1 MYNNIHLDDKEGKTM
16 TFGEK
21 LRELRLKHGLT
32 QKELAERLDISYRSI
47 LNYENNKCLPKQTS
61 LYTKIAERFNVSV
74 EYLMG
79 VDAFVAEASAKYG
92 SRGKRDANELI
103 AQVGSLFA
111 GGELS
116 DDDKDAVLKAIQEAY
131 WLAKEENK
139 KYTPLRFKQK
149 GGKKPGAKE

>member
-1 MYNNIHLDDKEGKTM
+1 M

-21 LRELRLKHGLT
+21 LRELRLRQELT
-32 QKELAERLDISYRSI
+32 QPALAEQLGISYRSV

-79 VDAFVAEASAKYG
+79 VDSFVVEAADKYG
-92 SRGKRDANELI
+92 SRGKRDAQEI
-103 AQVGSLFA
+103 IKQVSGLFA

-116 DDDKDAVLKAIQEAY
+116 EDDKDAALRAIQEAY
-131 WLAKEENK
+131 WIAKEENK
-139 KYTPLRFKQK
+139 KYTPLRHRQK
-149 GGKKPGAKE
+149 GGKSREQNEN